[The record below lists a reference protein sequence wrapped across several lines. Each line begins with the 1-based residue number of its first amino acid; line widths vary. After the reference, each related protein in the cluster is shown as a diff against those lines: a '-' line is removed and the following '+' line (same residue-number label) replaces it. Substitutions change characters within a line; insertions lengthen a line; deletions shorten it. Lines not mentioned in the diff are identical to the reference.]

1 MSDPV
6 KIGIIGCGKISGIYL
21 KNAPYFQH
29 VRLTACADVDLE
41 RARSVAEEAGLQ
53 AMSVE
58 DLLTSDADIVLNLTP
73 PEFHTEINR
82 RILEAGKHAYCE
94 KPLAINLEDG
104 EATVALAKEK
114 NLHVCCAPDTV
125 LGAGITTARRAI
137 DEGWIGEPVGG
148 SAFMLSHGPEGWH
161 PNPGFYYQKGGG
173 PLFDMGPYYL
183 TTLVHLLGPVRRV
196 QAVAHRMDKVRMATS
211 AHLFGKKLPVDVE
224 TSYCGSL
231 AFAGGALVTA
241 NFSFDVWGHQH
252 APIEIYGRE
261 GSLGVPDPNTFGG
274 AVRLFRP
281 EDRQDRE
288 WKELPLQTRYIEN
301 SRFLGVADLAAA
313 ILEGRTPRANG
324 DIALHVLE
332 VMCAY
337 LTSSESGK
345 AVDIASQPERPAR
358 MPTGRPFGMM

>member
-1 MSDPV
+1 MSEFV
-6 KIGIIGCGKISGIYL
+6 TVGIIGCGKISGIYL
-21 KNAPYFQH
+21 RNAPHFPH
-29 VRLTACADVDLE
+29 VKVVACADVDVE
-41 RARSVAEEAGLQ
+41 RARNVADEAGLQ

-58 DLLTSDADIVLNLTP
+58 DLLASEVDVVLNLTP

-94 KPLAINLEDG
+94 KPLAIDLEDG
-104 EATVALAKEK
+104 KATVALAKEK
-114 NLHVCCAPDTV
+114 NLHLCCAPDTV
-125 LGAGITTARRAI
+125 LGAGITTARRAL

-183 TTLVHLLGPVRRV
+183 TTLFHLLGPVRRV
-196 QAVAHRMDKVRMATS
+196 QAIARRMNKTRTATS
-211 AHLFGKKLPVDVE
+211 PELFGKKLPVDVE
-224 TSYCGSL
+224 TSYCGTL
-231 AFAGGALVTA
+231 EFAGGAIVTA
-241 NFSFDVWGHQH
+241 NFSFDVWGHRH

-281 EDRQDRE
+281 EDRNDRE

-324 DIALHVLE
+324 EIGLHVLE

-337 LTSSESGK
+337 GTSSESGM
-345 AVDIASQPERPAR
+345 AIEIETCPERPAR